1 MNLQVYVYS
10 LLLFFLLCIFF
21 GECWGPGFLFVS
33 LLTKAANSYWFHKW
47 LTYAYYSLT
56 VNAQTWT
63 INAYSS
69 ITANGYNTVNGYIA
83 LTVNNI
89 ILHQWLTLTM
99 VSIASWWELVL
110 VWSIVTISAI
120 SKSLRPFSW
129 PLNSM
134 TSVWLG
140 NIFGR
145 GVRLLLLRLR
155 LSEKINNR
163 KHL

>member
-1 MNLQVYVYS
+1 MADVC
-10 LLLFFLLCIFF
+10 LLF
-21 GECWGPGFLFVS
+21 V
-33 LLTKAANSYWFHKW
+33 NS
-47 LTYAYYSLT
+47 

-69 ITANGYNTVNGYIA
+69 ITANGYNTVNGYTA
-83 LTVNNI
+83 LTVNDI

-163 KHL
+163 EHL